1 VDLLGL
7 PAGTTLQLGPD
18 AVVEITGLRNP
29 CRQLNDFQNGLMSA
43 VLDHDE
49 EGSLIRKAGVMGIVL
64 AGGIVRPGDPI
75 EIDLP
80 LHPHLPLEPV

>member
-1 VDLLGL
+1 
-7 PAGTTLQLGPD
+7 
-18 AVVEITGLRNP
+18 
-29 CRQLNDFQNGLMSA
+29 MSA

>member
-1 VDLLGL
+1 
-7 PAGTTLQLGPD
+7 GPD

-29 CRQLNDFQNGLMSA
+29 CRQLDDFQDGLMAA

-64 AGGIVRPGDPI
+64 TGGIVRPGDPI
-75 EIDLP
+75 EIELP
-80 LHPHLPLEPV
+80 PQPHLPLEPV